1 MPEPRMPDESQLD
14 RQLAELD
21 ENPAAPVDS
30 TVRGL
35 HAELETLAKELKQPL
50 SPDPFQDESAC
61 RDAVAAVQS
70 LVREMAPGELPSA
83 AGPATPM
90 PERLEHFRI
99 VKLLG
104 QGGMGA
110 VYLAE
115 DTRLGRQVAIKTLKP
130 ELAANPT
137 ARERFLREARLAAAL
152 EHDHIC
158 PIYHVGEDN
167 GIPYLAMPL
176 LKGESLEELLRRRQR
191 LAPVQVIRLGIQIA
205 AGLAAA
211 HEKGLIHRDIKPG
224 NLWVEPVGGGRI
236 KILDFGLARSIEAD
250 TCLTQAGA
258 IVGTPSYMAPEQARG
273 DKLDAR
279 ADLYSLG
286 VVLYRLATGE
296 LPLKGVDTMS
306 MLLALAI
313 NEPTPPHV
321 VNPEVP
327 AELSV
332 LIMRLLAKEPSERPA
347 SAQDVMRQLQALQK
361 APAETSH
368 QTQPLPQRR
377 GSEKATPDRGPEKTT
392 PARGSEKATP
402 ARGSGPRSRWPL
414 VAAGL
419 LFAFFGG
426 GLLLQ
431 QIILRITDKE
441 GKTREIELK
450 PGDRIEIVEKS
461 APKPDPTT
469 TPPKKEPE
477 IKIIAGDPDR
487 RAAEYVL
494 SLGGVVRVNGS
505 DREVRAAADLPKEP
519 FRLTWVSLFQ
529 NRQVTDA
536 GLAHFKDCKNL
547 TYLNLGQTPVT
558 DAGLAHFK
566 DCKGLTYLEL
576 WGTRVTDGGLA
587 HFKDCKDL
595 TVLSLHDCR
604 QVTDAGLAHFK
615 DCKNLMGLDLRGT
628 QVTDAGL
635 AHFKDCK
642 GLTGLDLTGTRVT
655 DAGLAHFQE
664 CKGLR
669 NLQLGDTRVT
679 DAGLAH
685 FKDCKNLTH
694 LDLTRTHVTDA
705 GLALFKD
712 CKGLTSLALG
722 GTHVTDV
729 GLAHFHGCKN
739 LTYLSLYSTRVT
751 DAGLAHFQ
759 DCKNLTHLDL
769 ARTQVT
775 DAGLAH
781 LEDCKALTSL
791 YLEHTQVT
799 DASLFWIGGQL
810 NLTGLR
816 ISGTRIS
823 LLGYEQLKAALPKC
837 NITWSEPNRSVA
849 ESVLALGGTV
859 EIGFKGQPA
868 RPVKSAEELPRELF
882 QVRRVSLTGV
892 TKPLDKLPELLSQ
905 LRFNEFDR
913 LEKLDLTGIKGLN
926 YAFLAPIAGLE
937 ELSLANAGLNDA
949 SLGQLPKMP
958 ALKRLVLDG
967 NDIRGTG
974 LTALSTQP
982 ALVDLSLGCP
992 TLTDLYAKNLAEL
1005 KQLKRL
1011 SLAGSSIS
1019 DAAIQHLEGL
1029 TNLEM
1034 LDLSRT
1040 KITQAGVERLRKAL
1054 PACTIQWAAN

>member
-1 MPEPRMPDESQLD
+1 MPDESQLD

-21 ENPAAPVDS
+21 ENPGDPVDS
-30 TVRGL
+30 TIRQL
-35 HAELETLAKELKQPL
+35 HTELERLAKSLQEPV
-50 SPDPFQDESAC
+50 SPDPHEKESGC
-61 RDAVAAVQS
+61 RRAVEQAQALAFEMTTLNPVAAC
-70 LVREMAPGELPSA
+70 PPA
-83 AGPATPM
+83 ADVPL

-99 VKLLG
+99 LSMLG

-115 DTRLGRQVAIKTLKP
+115 DTRLGRHVALKTLRR
-130 ELAANPT
+130 ELAAKPQ
-137 ARERFLREARLAAAL
+137 AKERFLREARLAAAV
-152 EHDHIC
+152 ENDHIV
-158 PIYHVGEDN
+158 PIYHVGEDA
-167 GIPYLAMPL
+167 GTPYLAMPVL
-176 LKGESLEELLRRRQR
+176 QGQSLEDLLRQRRV
-191 LAPVQVIRLGIQIA
+191 LAVPEVLFLGIQIA
-205 AGLAAA
+205 EGLAAA
-211 HEKGLIHRDIKPG
+211 HERGLIHRDIKPS
-224 NLWVEPVGGGRI
+224 NIWVEPTGGGRV
-236 KILDFGLARSIEAD
+236 KILDFGLARSSETD

-286 VVLYRLATGE
+286 VVLYLLATGE

-392 PARGSEKATP
+392 H

-414 VAAGL
+414 VAGL

-477 IKIIAGDPDR
+477 IKFIAGDPDR

-494 SLGGVVRVNGS
+494 SIGGHVQIN
-505 DREVRAAADLPKEP
+505 DKDQWLIAAPLPKEP
-519 FRLTWVSLFQ
+519 FRLTAVTL
-529 NRQVTDA
+529 NLNPKVTDA
-536 GLAHFKDCKNL
+536 GLAHFMDCKHLTHLHLDFTQVTDVGLAYFKGCKNL
-547 TYLNLGQTPVT
+547 THLYLGN
-558 DAGLAHFK
+558 
-566 DCKGLTYLEL
+566 
-576 WGTRVTDGGLA
+576 
-587 HFKDCKDL
+587 
-595 TVLSLHDCR
+595 
-604 QVTDAGLAHFK
+604 
-615 DCKNLMGLDLRGT
+615 T

-635 AHFKDCK
+635 AYFKECKNVTHLSLRETKITDAGLVPFQDCK
-642 GLTGLDLTGTRVT
+642 DLTYLDLTGTRVTDAGLVHFKNCKGLTHLYLGNTRVTDAGLAYFKECKNLAGLILHGTLVT

-664 CKGLR
+664 CKGL
-669 NLQLGDTRVT
+669 TY
-679 DAGLAH
+679 
-685 FKDCKNLTH
+685 
-694 LDLTRTHVTDA
+694 
-705 GLALFKD
+705 
-712 CKGLTSLALG
+712 LALG

-751 DAGLAHFQ
+751 DAGLAHFK
-759 DCKNLTHLDL
+759 DCKGLT
-769 ARTQVT
+769 Q
-775 DAGLAH
+775 
-781 LEDCKALTSL
+781 L
-791 YLEHTQVT
+791 YLEGTQLT
-799 DASLFWIGGQL
+799 DESLSWIGGQL
-810 NLTGLR
+810 RLNRLA

-823 LLGYEQLKAALPKC
+823 LLGYEHLKAALPKC

-859 EIGFKGQPA
+859 EIGFKRQPA

-892 TKPLDKLPELLSQ
+892 TKPLDKLSELLSQ
-905 LRFNEFDR
+905 LRFEEFDR
-913 LEKLDLTGIKGLN
+913 LEKLDLTGIAGLN
-926 YAFLAPIAGLE
+926 YAFLAPITGLE

-949 SLGQLPKMP
+949 SLGQLPKLP

-967 NDIRGTG
+967 NDIRGSG

>member
-1 MPEPRMPDESQLD
+1 MPEPRMPDEAQLD

-21 ENPAAPVDS
+21 ENPGAPVDS
-30 TVRGL
+30 TIRQL
-35 HAELETLAKELKQPL
+35 HTELERLAKSLQEPV
-50 SPDPFQDESAC
+50 SPDPHEKESGC
-61 RDAVAAVQS
+61 RRAVEQAQALAFEMTTLNPVAAC
-70 LVREMAPGELPSA
+70 PPA
-83 AGPATPM
+83 ADVPL

-99 VKLLG
+99 LSMLG

-115 DTRLGRQVAIKTLKP
+115 DTRLGRHVALKTLRR
-130 ELAANPT
+130 ELAAKPQ
-137 ARERFLREARLAAAL
+137 AKERFLREARLAAAV
-152 EHDHIC
+152 ENDHIV
-158 PIYHVGEDN
+158 PIYHVGEDA
-167 GIPYLAMPL
+167 GTPYLAMPVL
-176 LKGESLEELLRRRQR
+176 QGQSLEDLLRQRRV
-191 LAPVQVIRLGIQIA
+191 LAVPEVLFLGIQIA
-205 AGLAAA
+205 EGLAAA
-211 HEKGLIHRDIKPG
+211 HERGLIHRDIKPS
-224 NLWVEPVGGGRI
+224 NIWVEPIGGGRV
-236 KILDFGLARSIEAD
+236 KILDFGLARSSETD

-313 NEPTPPHV
+313 NEPTPAHV

-361 APAETSH
+361 APAETNH
-368 QTQPLPQRR
+368 QTQPLPHR
-377 GSEKATPDRGPEKTT
+377 RGPEKTT
-392 PARGSEKATP
+392 AARGSEKATP

-469 TPPKKEPE
+469 TPRKKEPE
-477 IKIIAGDPDR
+477 IKITAGDPDR

-494 SLGGVVRVNGS
+494 SIGGHVQIN
-505 DREVRAAADLPKEP
+505 DKDQWLIAAPLPKEP
-519 FRLTWVSLFQ
+519 FRLTAVTL
-529 NRQVTDA
+529 NVNPKVTDA
-536 GLAHFKDCKNL
+536 GLAHFMDCKYLTHLHLDFTQVTDVGLAYFKGCKNL
-547 TYLNLGQTPVT
+547 THLYLGN
-558 DAGLAHFK
+558 
-566 DCKGLTYLEL
+566 
-576 WGTRVTDGGLA
+576 
-587 HFKDCKDL
+587 
-595 TVLSLHDCR
+595 
-604 QVTDAGLAHFK
+604 
-615 DCKNLMGLDLRGT
+615 T

-635 AHFKDCK
+635 AYFKECKNVTHLSLRETKITDAGLVPFQDCK
-642 GLTGLDLTGTRVT
+642 DLTYLDLTGTRVT
-655 DAGLAHFQE
+655 DAGLAHFKK
-664 CKGLR
+664 CKGLTH
-669 NLQLGDTRVT
+669 LYLGNTRVT
-679 DAGLAH
+679 DAGLAY
-685 FKDCKNLTH
+685 FKECKNLAG
-694 LDLTRTHVTDA
+694 LTLHGTLVTDA
-705 GLALFKD
+705 GLAHFQE
-712 CKGLTSLALG
+712 CKGLTYLTLG

-751 DAGLAHFQ
+751 DAGLAHFK
-759 DCKNLTHLDL
+759 DCKGLT
-769 ARTQVT
+769 Q
-775 DAGLAH
+775 
-781 LEDCKALTSL
+781 L
-791 YLEHTQVT
+791 YLEGTQLT
-799 DASLFWIGGQL
+799 DESLSWIGGQL
-810 NLTGLR
+810 RLNRLA

-823 LLGYEQLKAALPKC
+823 LLGYEHLKAALPKC

-892 TKPLDKLPELLSQ
+892 TKPLDNLPDLLSQ

-926 YAFLAPIAGLE
+926 YAFLAPFAGLE

-949 SLGQLPKMP
+949 SLGQLPKLP

>member
-402 ARGSGPRSRWPL
+402 DRGSGPRSRWPL

-477 IKIIAGDPDR
+477 IKFIAGDPDR

-494 SLGGVVRVNGS
+494 SIGGHVQIN
-505 DREVRAAADLPKEP
+505 DKDQWLIAAPLPKEP
-519 FRLTWVSLFQ
+519 FRLTA
-529 NRQVTDA
+529 VTLNVNPKVADA
-536 GLAHFKDCKNL
+536 GLAHFMDCKYLTHLHLDFAQVTDVGLAYFKGCKNL
-547 TYLNLGQTPVT
+547 THLYLGNTQVTNAGLAYFKECKNVTHLSLRETKIT
-558 DAGLAHFK
+558 DAGLVPFQ
-566 DCKGLTYLEL
+566 
-576 WGTRVTDGGLA
+576 
-587 HFKDCKDL
+587 DCKDL
-595 TVLSLHDCR
+595 TY
-604 QVTDAGLAHFK
+604 
-615 DCKNLMGLDLRGT
+615 
-628 QVTDAGL
+628 
-635 AHFKDCK
+635 
-642 GLTGLDLTGTRVT
+642 LDLTG
-655 DAGLAHFQE
+655 
-664 CKGLR
+664 
-669 NLQLGDTRVT
+669 TRVT

-685 FKDCKNLTH
+685 FKDCKNLT
-694 LDLTRTHVTDA
+694 
-705 GLALFKD
+705 
-712 CKGLTSLALG
+712 
-722 GTHVTDV
+722 
-729 GLAHFHGCKN
+729 
-739 LTYLSLYSTRVT
+739 
-751 DAGLAHFQ
+751 Q
-759 DCKNLTHLDL
+759 LDL

-781 LEDCKALTSL
+781 LEDCKALTRLS
-791 YLEHTQVT
+791 LEHTQVT

-823 LLGYEQLKAALPKC
+823 LLGYEHLKAALPKC

-892 TKPLDKLPELLSQ
+892 TKPLDNLPDLLSQ

-949 SLGQLPKMP
+949 SLGQLPKLP

-967 NDIRGTG
+967 NEIRGTG

-1034 LDLSRT
+1034 LNLSRT
-1040 KITQAGVERLRKAL
+1040 KVTQAGVERLRKAL